1 MWRDAQLEEHQTTE
15 KRYQIIL
22 QAILPI
28 LQKWLQLALKHS
40 ALSAE
45 QKRQLLELRK
55 KLFAP
60 KQDFALPFLSKAL
73 SSADLKQKLKIP
85 SIHVHD
91 KKP

>member
-22 QAILPI
+22 QAIFPI

-55 KLFAP
+55 KL
-60 KQDFALPFLSKAL
+60 
-73 SSADLKQKLKIP
+73 
-85 SIHVHD
+85 
-91 KKP
+91 

>member
-55 KLFAP
+55 KLY
-60 KQDFALPFLSKAL
+60 KNQNKKTLSL
-73 SSADLKQKLKIP
+73 YLEIF
-85 SIHVHD
+85 
-91 KKP
+91 